1 MNHELLREFQNS
13 RVLTVPNILVDQ
25 YQYQKDRMMNAACFL
40 ALLHLATA
48 KQATSQIV
56 LVIVRFL
63 YM

>member
-13 RVLTVPNILVDQ
+13 RVLTAHTILVDQ
-25 YQYQKDRMMNAACFL
+25 YQYQKDGMMNTASFL
-40 ALLHLATA
+40 AFLHLATA